1 MSMSKLRLAALLA
14 SAFTLAV
21 AANDQASAGHGG
33 GGGGGGGHFGGGG
46 GFGGGHFGGG
56 GGFGGGGMRMG
67 GAGFGGGGMHFGGG
81 GMPRMGG
88 GGFHAGGGGIHT
100 GGPGF
105 GGHNPG
111 SGIAHSGP
119 GGIGHGGPG
128 GIGHG
133 GPGGG
138 HIGGPVGVG
147 GTRLA
152 GGGFGGPRGW
162 GAHGWGPHGWG
173 PHGWGPWHGAFP
185 RFFPGFRGW
194 YGFGWYGPVFWP
206 FAYDVLFADIFWP
219 WGYDYPFWG
228 YGYPDIYGALFWPY
242 GYDDLAGYFPPGP
255 GAIGPGPG
263 GPAPGAPYAQ
273 GSPPASRVAQQRAAR
288 VAARPVESRQTE
300 ATGQVAQMCGEDTK
314 EVAGW
319 PIDRI
324 EQSVSP
330 TEDQRHL
337 LDDFANA
344 SIRASQAIK
353 EACPTTVSFAP
364 TGRLDAMQKRLEG
377 MSQAISIVSP
387 PLDKFYSSL
396 TDEQKARLNAANG
409 APDTT
414 KSLANCGAVGN
425 STQWPEDRVERAVR
439 PNADQ
444 LGKLNALKTAMADA
458 ADRLAKACPAGLPAT
473 PSARLEAMS
482 MRLDTMI
489 TSVKGVR
496 GALDDFYNSLSDEQK
511 AQFNL
516 IGRQPARQSGL
527 Q

>member
-67 GAGFGGGGMHFGGG
+67 GGGFGGGGMRMGGGGGHNFGGQHFNGGQHFGGG
-81 GMPRMGG
+81 GHNFGG
-88 GGFHAGGGGIHT
+88 GTTHN
-100 GGPGF
+100 F
-105 GGHNPG
+105 GGNL
-111 SGIAHSGP
+111 
-119 GGIGHGGPG
+119 GGNHHGGPG
-128 GIGHG
+128 GTHF
-133 GPGGG
+133 
-138 HIGGPVGVG
+138 
-147 GTRLA
+147 A
-152 GGGFGGPRGW
+152 GGGFGPRGW
-162 GAHGWGPHGWG
+162 GAHGWGAHGWG

-185 RFFPGFRGW
+185 RYFPGFRGW

-206 FAYDVLFADIFWP
+206 FAYDVLVADIFWP
-219 WGYDYPFWG
+219 WGWDYPFWG

-255 GAIGPGPG
+255 GAVGPGPV
-263 GPAPGAPYAQ
+263 GPPYAQ
-273 GSPPASRVAQQRAAR
+273 GSPAAARVAQQRAAR
-288 VAARPVESRQTE
+288 VAARPVESRQAE

-377 MSQAISIVSP
+377 MAQAINIVSP

-425 STQWPEDRVERAVR
+425 STQWPQDRVERAVR
-439 PNADQ
+439 PNAEQ
-444 LGKLNALKTAMADA
+444 QGKLDALKTAMADA
-458 ADRLAKACPAGLPAT
+458 ADRLAKACPASLPAT

>member
-1 MSMSKLRLAALLA
+1 MSISKMRLAALLA
-14 SAFTLAV
+14 SAFAIAV
-21 AANDQASAGHGG
+21 VADAQARG

-46 GFGGGHFGGG
+46 GGGGMRSFG
-56 GGFGGGGMRMG
+56 GGFGGGGMRS
-67 GAGFGGGGMHFGGG
+67 FGGGGMRMGGSNVHFGGG
-81 GMPRMGG
+81 AARGFGG
-88 GGFHAGGGGIHT
+88 AAHGFGGAAGAHGLGGNAAHAGG
-100 GGPGF
+100 
-105 GGHNPG
+105 NPG
-111 SGIAHSGP
+111 VAHGAP
-119 GGIGHGGPG
+119 GGIHGGPG
-128 GIGHG
+128 GIHG
-133 GPGGG
+133 GPGGT
-138 HIGGPVGVG
+138 HFAGGPH
-147 GTRLA
+147 
-152 GGGFGGPRGW
+152 GW

-173 PHGWGPWHGAFP
+173 PRGWGPWRGAFP

-206 FAYDVLFADIFWP
+206 FAYDVLYADIFWP
-219 WGYDYPFWG
+219 WGYDYPFWS

-255 GAIGPGPG
+255 GAVAPPPVGP
-263 GPAPGAPYAQ
+263 PYAQ
-273 GSPPASRVAQQRAAR
+273 GSPAAARAAQQRAR
-288 VAARPVESRQTE
+288 LAAKPGESRQTE

-324 EQSVSP
+324 EQALSP

-344 SIRASQAIK
+344 SIRAAQAIK

-364 TGRLDAMQKRLEG
+364 TGRLDAMQKRLQG
-377 MSQAISIVSP
+377 MAEAINVVSP
-387 PLDKFYSSL
+387 PLDKFYASL

-409 APDTT
+409 TQEKT

-425 STQWPEDRVERAVR
+425 TTQWPQDRVERAVR
-439 PNADQ
+439 PTAEQ
-444 LGKLNALKTAMADA
+444 QGKLDALKAAMADA
-458 ADRLAKACPAGLPAT
+458 ADRLAKACPTSLPAT
-473 PSARLEAMS
+473 PTARLEAIS

-496 GALDDFYNSLSDEQK
+496 GALDDFYNSLTDEQK

-527 Q
+527 

>member
-21 AANDQASAGHGG
+21 AANDQAKAGHGG
-33 GGGGGGGHFGGGG
+33 GSGGGGHGGGGG

-56 GGFGGGGMRMG
+56 GGFGGGGMRSFG
-67 GAGFGGGGMHFGGG
+67 GGGFGGGGMRSFGGGGGFGGG
-81 GMPRMGG
+81 GMRVGSG
-88 GGFHAGGGGIHT
+88 
-100 GGPGF
+100 GF
-105 GGHNPG
+105 GGGAAHFG
-111 SGIAHSGP
+111 GGAAAAHSFGGHSFGGGTAHVGGSPGGLHAGP
-119 GGIGHGGPG
+119 GGIHGGP
-128 GIGHG
+128 IGA
-133 GPGGG
+133 
-138 HIGGPVGVG
+138 G
-147 GTRLA
+147 GTHLA
-152 GGGFGGPRGW
+152 GGGFGPRGW
-162 GAHGWGPHGWG
+162 GAHGWGAHGWG

-206 FAYDVLFADIFWP
+206 FAYDVLYADIFWP

-255 GAIGPGPG
+255 GAGGPRPG
-263 GPAPGAPYAQ
+263 GPSPWGVYRQ
-273 GSPPASRVAQQRAAR
+273 GSPAAARAAQQRAR
-288 VAARPVESRQTE
+288 LAAKPGESRQAE
-300 ATGQVAQMCGEDTK
+300 ATSQVAQMCGEDTK

-330 TEDQRHL
+330 TEEQRHL

-377 MSQAISIVSP
+377 MAEAINMVSP

-409 APDTT
+409 TPDTT

-425 STQWPEDRVERAVR
+425 STQWPQDRVERAVR
-439 PNADQ
+439 PTAEQ
-444 LGKLNALKTAMADA
+444 QGKLDALKTAMADA
-458 ADRLAKACPAGLPAT
+458 ADRLAKACPASLPAT
-473 PSARLEAMS
+473 PSARLEAIS

-496 GALDDFYNSLSDEQK
+496 GALDDFYNSLTDEQK

-527 Q
+527 

>member
-21 AANDQASAGHGG
+21 AANDRASAGHGG

-67 GAGFGGGGMHFGGG
+67 GGGFGGGGMHFGGG

-88 GGFHAGGGGIHT
+88 GGFHTGGGGVHA

-111 SGIAHSGP
+111 GGIAHGGP
-119 GGIGHGGPG
+119 VGVAHGGPG

-147 GTRLA
+147 GAHLA

-206 FAYDVLFADIFWP
+206 FAYDVLYADIFWP
-219 WGYDYPFWG
+219 WGYDYPFWS

-255 GAIGPGPG
+255 GAVAPPPVGP
-263 GPAPGAPYAQ
+263 PYAQ
-273 GSPPASRVAQQRAAR
+273 GSPGAARAAQQRAR
-288 VAARPVESRQTE
+288 LAAKPGESRQTE
-300 ATGQVAQMCGEDTK
+300 ATGQVAQMCGEDSK

-324 EQSVSP
+324 EQAVSP

-344 SIRASQAIK
+344 SIRASQTIK

-364 TGRLDAMQKRLEG
+364 TGRLDAMQKRLQG
-377 MSQAISIVSP
+377 MAEAISIVSP
-387 PLDKFYSSL
+387 PLDKFYASL

-409 APDTT
+409 TQDTT

-425 STQWPEDRVERAVR
+425 STQWPQDRVEQAVR
-439 PNADQ
+439 PTAEQ
-444 LGKLNALKTAMADA
+444 QGKLDALKAAMADA
-458 ADRLAKACPAGLPAT
+458 ADRLAKACPAGLPA
-473 PSARLEAMS
+473 P
-482 MRLDTMI
+482 
-489 TSVKGVR
+489 
-496 GALDDFYNSLSDEQK
+496 
-511 AQFNL
+511 
-516 IGRQPARQSGL
+516 
-527 Q
+527 

>member
-21 AANDQASAGHGG
+21 AASDRAGAFGHGG

-56 GGFGGGGMRMG
+56 GGFGGGHFG
-67 GAGFGGGGMHFGGG
+67 GFGGGGM
-81 GMPRMGG
+81 RMGG
-88 GGFHAGGGGIHT
+88 GGFGGGGMRM
-100 GGPGF
+100 GGG
-105 GGHNPG
+105 GGHNF
-111 SGIAHSGP
+111 
-119 GGIGHGGPG
+119 GGQHFNGGQHFGGGGHNFGGGTTHNFGGNLGGNHHGGPG
-128 GIGHG
+128 GTHF
-133 GPGGG
+133 
-138 HIGGPVGVG
+138 
-147 GTRLA
+147 A
-152 GGGFGGPRGW
+152 GGGFGPRGW
-162 GAHGWGPHGWG
+162 GAHGWGAHGWG

-185 RFFPGFRGW
+185 RYFPGFRGW

-206 FAYDVLFADIFWP
+206 FAYDVLVADIFWP
-219 WGYDYPFWG
+219 WGWDYPFWG

-255 GAIGPGPG
+255 GAVGPGPV
-263 GPAPGAPYAQ
+263 GPPYAQ
-273 GSPPASRVAQQRAAR
+273 GSPAAARVAQQRAAR
-288 VAARPVESRQTE
+288 VAARPVESRQAE

-377 MSQAISIVSP
+377 MAQAINIVSP

-425 STQWPEDRVERAVR
+425 STQWPQDRVERAVR
-439 PNADQ
+439 PNAEQ
-444 LGKLNALKTAMADA
+444 QGKLDALKTAMADA
-458 ADRLAKACPAGLPAT
+458 ADRLAKACPASLPAT